1 MKNCRYI
8 ALLPTFLLASCA
20 ADATKKESA
29 APAYKSLSERLSES
43 SGYKPDAE
51 GHLKPQSNK
60 RSSLETQGAATG
72 FKKDYHKKEYK
83 TGDYAKKSWWG
94 SKDYERKSYAG
105 STDGSRFR
113 KSSGMQD
120 QAARETGSAAE
131 IPAPYQ
137 TNSYATRGAREAN
150 TPEIARTGNAAI
162 ENRKKVFKQPDIID
176 WKEQRSLSL
185 YQSKTFL
192 GR

>member
-1 MKNCRYI
+1 
-8 ALLPTFLLASCA
+8 
-20 ADATKKESA
+20 
-29 APAYKSLSERLSES
+29 
-43 SGYKPDAE
+43 
-51 GHLKPQSNK
+51 
-60 RSSLETQGAATG
+60 LETQGAATG

-185 YQSKTFL
+185 DQSKTIL